1 MTRTLALLNS
11 VCHDLRNPLASI
23 KVSVGSLLDPE
34 VAWDDEERREFLTM
48 VDQTVDRLS
57 RLVQHVL
64 TMSRIEADALQP
76 DLVETSLP
84 EAVAY
89 ALRVDGAAETGAVRI
104 DLDVPE
110 SLPAVLADP
119 VQLDQV
125 LANLLDNARRYA
137 PGPIAVEA
145 TATPD
150 DVVLRIVDHGP
161 GISPPERERVFD
173 QFYRLNRGG
182 PRPEGTGLGLAIC
195 RGIIEAA
202 GGSIRVETTP
212 GGGATFVVVVPRAD
226 RATTLTFEA
235 LALGTRTSGSEVR
248 RHPVGR
254 RAPADQ
260 GLPCRSGR

>member
-64 TMSRIEADALQP
+64 TMSRIEADALRP
-76 DLVETSLP
+76 DLVETSLA

-89 ALRVDGAAETGAVRI
+89 TLRVDGAAETGAVHI

-125 LANLLDNARRYA
+125 LANLLDNARR
-137 PGPIAVEA
+137 
-145 TATPD
+145 
-150 DVVLRIVDHGP
+150 
-161 GISPPERERVFD
+161 
-173 QFYRLNRGG
+173 
-182 PRPEGTGLGLAIC
+182 
-195 RGIIEAA
+195 
-202 GGSIRVETTP
+202 
-212 GGGATFVVVVPRAD
+212 
-226 RATTLTFEA
+226 
-235 LALGTRTSGSEVR
+235 
-248 RHPVGR
+248 
-254 RAPADQ
+254 
-260 GLPCRSGR
+260 